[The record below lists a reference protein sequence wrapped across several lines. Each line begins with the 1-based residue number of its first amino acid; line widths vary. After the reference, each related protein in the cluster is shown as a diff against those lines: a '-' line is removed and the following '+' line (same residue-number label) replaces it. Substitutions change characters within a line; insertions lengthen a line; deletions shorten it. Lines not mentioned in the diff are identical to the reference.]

1 VARYL
6 LELEPRLFDLQDRLL
21 SGIWKPS
28 RPWRLDVLDPKPRRI
43 SVMPFEDR
51 IVHQALNAVLEP
63 RQERSLIRDTYACR
77 KGAGTHAAL
86 RRAAGWA
93 RSFRYWVRLDVRRY
107 FPSIDHEILRRQWQR
122 YATEP
127 FLAELCARILDAGEC
142 ETERAYFPGDDLFT
156 PHLRRVGLPL
166 GNLTSQLWANG
177 YLSPVDHLVKDRARF
192 RGYLRYMEA
201 RDPHGPRFRGAVR
214 GRAIAGRSRQV
225 DDQQ

>member
-1 VARYL
+1 MTTEATPEETFSFTALKAAARRAARGKRSRPSVARYL

-28 RPWRLDVLDPKPRRI
+28 RPWRLDVLDPKPRHI

-51 IVHQALNAVLEP
+51 IVHQALTAVLEP

-107 FPSIDHEILRRQWQR
+107 FPSIDHEILRRQW
-122 YATEP
+122 
-127 FLAELCARILDAGEC
+127 
-142 ETERAYFPGDDLFT
+142 
-156 PHLRRVGLPL
+156 
-166 GNLTSQLWANG
+166 
-177 YLSPVDHLVKDRARF
+177 
-192 RGYLRYMEA
+192 
-201 RDPHGPRFRGAVR
+201 
-214 GRAIAGRSRQV
+214 
-225 DDQQ
+225 